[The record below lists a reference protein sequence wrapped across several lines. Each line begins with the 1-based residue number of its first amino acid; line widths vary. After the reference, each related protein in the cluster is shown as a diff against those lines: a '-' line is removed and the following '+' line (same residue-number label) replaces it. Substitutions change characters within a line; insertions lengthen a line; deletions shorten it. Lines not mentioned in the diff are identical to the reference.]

1 MQKNKI
7 IFFLAVIIILGT
19 VLRVTVIS
27 KSPYPI
33 NDGGLFYRMVID
45 LQQNNYQ
52 IPKYTTYNLQNI
64 PFAYPPLP
72 FYLVGFLNDFFNID
86 LFTLFR
92 FVPLFF
98 NILAIPLVFLFS
110 RKLVKGDDTIALLST
125 AIWAILP
132 PSFEWLIM
140 GGGVTRSIAFTFSL
154 LGCYYFV
161 KYLDSRN
168 PWHLVI
174 GVIAGGI
181 TGLSHLEIFWVMW
194 ITVAV
199 IWFFFEKSRKKFLPP
214 VIFFAGCMVLLAPYI
229 FSVIAQHGIDPF
241 IAGFSAGEFSWTKPL
256 KDIVLFFLTD
266 ELKTSI
272 IAVVSLLG
280 IFYQV
285 IKKQYFFI
293 TWFFVLVILDP
304 RSVNRSVLL
313 PLSIIASIFLLELFN
328 KIYIANDPD
337 TIIKRRFVILT
348 TKNVIGIILLSQVFI
363 LSYERTMIYT
373 PTFDGISSS
382 EVDSMD
388 WINDNIPSNS
398 NFVILTQASN
408 WELDNFNEWFP
419 ALTEQKSITTVQ
431 GSEWSNDGGHD
442 RVIWLYNGFKSCLYK
457 DVSCLQDSLKNI
469 DQRVDYVIVNHDS
482 CDPGK
487 IFCLEQYAELV
498 GYSQGFK
505 QVYNVQDVSI
515 FRILNGFS
523 SVFP

>member
-140 GGGVTRSIAFTFSL
+140 GGGVTRSISFTFSL
-154 LGCYYFV
+154 LGCFYFV

-199 IWFFFEKSRKKFLPP
+199 IWFFYSDPRKKIIPL
-214 VIFFAGCMVLLAPYI
+214 IGFFAGSMILMAPYI
-229 FSVIAQHGIDPF
+229 FNVISQHGIMPF
-241 IAGFSAGEFSWTKPL
+241 MAGFSAGEFSWTKPL
-256 KDIVLFFLTD
+256 KDLVLFNLT
-266 ELKTSI
+266 EEFRLTI
-272 IAVVSLLG
+272 VAVVALIG
-280 IFYQV
+280 IYSMIV
-285 IKKQYFFI
+285 KKQYFFI
-293 TWFFVLVILDP
+293 IWFLFLIVLNP
-304 RSVNRSVLL
+304 RSDSRNAMIPISMIAGVAIERLL
-313 PLSIIASIFLLELFN
+313 KIFPKSTNEG
-328 KIYIANDPD
+328 
-337 TIIKRRFVILT
+337 RRKLKTLT
-348 TKNVIGIILLSQVFI
+348 PKNVIGVLLITHIFM
-363 LSYERTMIYT
+363 LSY
-373 PTFDGISSS
+373 
-382 EVDSMD
+382 
-388 WINDNIPSNS
+388 
-398 NFVILTQASN
+398 
-408 WELDNFNEWFP
+408 
-419 ALTEQKSITTVQ
+419 
-431 GSEWSNDGGHD
+431 
-442 RVIWLYNGFKSCLYK
+442 FKNNNLFS
-457 DVSCLQDSLKNI
+457 
-469 DQRVDYVIVNHDS
+469 H
-482 CDPGK
+482 
-487 IFCLEQYAELV
+487 
-498 GYSQGFK
+498 
-505 QVYNVQDVSI
+505 
-515 FRILNGFS
+515 FR
-523 SVFP
+523 

>member
-140 GGGVTRSIAFTFSL
+140 GGGVTRSISFTFSL
-154 LGCYYFV
+154 LGCFYFV

-199 IWFFFEKSRKKFLPP
+199 IWFFYSDPRKKIIPL
-214 VIFFAGCMVLLAPYI
+214 IGFFAGSMILMAPYI
-229 FSVIAQHGIDPF
+229 FNVISQHGITPF
-241 IAGFSAGEFSWTKPL
+241 MAGFSAGEFSWTKPL
-256 KDIVLFFLTD
+256 KSIILFNLTD
-266 ELKTSI
+266 EFYLTLV
-272 IAVVSLLG
+272 AVSA
-280 IFYQV
+280 IFGLYYLF
-285 IKKQYFFI
+285 IKKNYLI
-293 TWFFVLVILDP
+293 IVLLFALILFEP
-304 RSVNRSVLL
+304 RSTNRSTLL
-313 PLSIIASIFLLELFN
+313 PIAIIAS
-328 KIYIANDPD
+328 
-337 TIIKRRFVILT
+337 
-348 TKNVIGIILLSQVFI
+348 VFI
-363 LSYERTMIYT
+363 LEI
-373 PTFDGISSS
+373 
-382 EVDSMD
+382 
-388 WINDNIPSNS
+388 INY
-398 NFVILTQASN
+398 FTELT
-408 WELDNFNEWFP
+408 
-419 ALTEQKSITTVQ
+419 
-431 GSEWSNDGGHD
+431 
-442 RVIWLYNGFKSCLYK
+442 
-457 DVSCLQDSLKNI
+457 KNI
-469 DQRVDYVIVNHDS
+469 TD
-482 CDPGK
+482 
-487 IFCLEQYAELV
+487 IF
-498 GYSQGFK
+498 K
-505 QVYNVQDVSI
+505 
-515 FRILNGFS
+515 
-523 SVFP
+523 